1 MLDIESHFAAIRQ
14 KIDHLK
20 AILQTTTDDAQR
32 YDLHERL
39 DECIRES
46 MGLMDRQLQ
55 SYAAERGG
63 GRAAPREAGQPKHTA
78 GEHAGWAGEQR
89 YNSDAGG
96 Q

>member
-14 KIDHLK
+14 KIDRLK
-20 AILQTTTDDAQR
+20 ASLQTTTDDAER

-55 SYAAERGG
+55 SYAADRGEG
-63 GRAAPREAGQPKHTA
+63 QAALREAEQPEHTA
-78 GEHAGWAGEQR
+78 GEQHAGQAGEQR
-89 YNSDAGG
+89 
-96 Q
+96 